1 MEVIKMAYGKISA
14 KQQQILNFIK
24 SEITQKGYPPTVR
37 NICEA
42 VNLRSTSSVHAHLE
56 TLERNGYIRRD
67 PAKPRAIEILDN
79 SFNGIRKNIVAVPII
94 RKITADLPIT
104 ANENIEDYFPL
115 PEEKMPNPSSFMLR
129 IQDDSMI
136 DSGIYN
142 NDLIL
147 VEYTTKVSDG
157 DKVVALIND
166 EITVKKFF
174 KENDHIRLQA
184 ENKTIDPLIVK
195 KCSILG
201 KVVGV
206 FRFL

>member
-1 MEVIKMAYGKISA
+1 MAYGKISA
-14 KQQQILNFIK
+14 KQQQILNYIK

-79 SFNGIRKNIVAVPII
+79 SFNEIRKNIVAVPII

-115 PEEKMPNPSSFMLR
+115 PEEKMPNPNSFMLR

-147 VEYTTKVSDG
+147 VEYTAKVSDG

>member
-1 MEVIKMAYGKISA
+1 MAYGKISP

-79 SFNGIRKNIVAVPII
+79 SFNEIRKNIVAVPII

-104 ANENIEDYFPL
+104 ASENIEDYFPL
-115 PEEKMPNPSSFMLR
+115 PEEKMPNPNSFMLR

-147 VEYTTKVSDG
+147 VEYTAKVSDG

>member
-1 MEVIKMAYGKISA
+1 MAYGKISA
-14 KQQQILNFIK
+14 KQQQILNYIK

-94 RKITADLPIT
+94 RKVTADLPIT

-115 PEEKMPNPSSFMLR
+115 PEEKMPNPNSFMLR

-174 KENDHIRLQA
+174 KENDHIQLQA

>member
-1 MEVIKMAYGKISA
+1 MEVIKMAYGKISP

-79 SFNGIRKNIVAVPII
+79 SFNEIRKNIVAVPII
-94 RKITADLPIT
+94 RKVTADLPIT

-115 PEEKMPNPSSFMLR
+115 PEEKMPNTNYFMLR

-174 KENDHIRLQA
+174 KENDHIQLQA

>member
-1 MEVIKMAYGKISA
+1 MAYGKISP

-94 RKITADLPIT
+94 RKVTADLPIT

-115 PEEKMPNPSSFMLR
+115 PEEKMPNPNSFMLR

>member
-1 MEVIKMAYGKISA
+1 MAYGKISA

-94 RKITADLPIT
+94 RKVTADLPIT

-115 PEEKMPNPSSFMLR
+115 PEEKMPNPNSFMLR

-147 VEYTTKVSDG
+147 VEYTAKVSDG

-174 KENDHIRLQA
+174 KENDHIQLQA

>member
-1 MEVIKMAYGKISA
+1 MAYGKISP

-79 SFNGIRKNIVAVPII
+79 SFNEIRKNIVAVPII

-104 ANENIEDYFPL
+104 ASENIEDYFPL
-115 PEEKMPNPSSFMLR
+115 PEEKMPNPNSFMLR

-184 ENKTIDPLIVK
+184 KNKTIDPLIVK

>member
-1 MEVIKMAYGKISA
+1 MAYGKISP

-79 SFNGIRKNIVAVPII
+79 SFNEIRKNIVAVPII

-115 PEEKMPNPSSFMLR
+115 PEEKMPNPNSFMLR

-147 VEYTTKVSDG
+147 VEYTAKVSDG

>member
-1 MEVIKMAYGKISA
+1 MAYGKISP

-94 RKITADLPIT
+94 RKVTADLPIT

-115 PEEKMPNPSSFMLR
+115 PEEKMPNPNSFMLR

-174 KENDHIRLQA
+174 KENDHIQLQA

>member
-1 MEVIKMAYGKISA
+1 MAYGKISA

-115 PEEKMPNPSSFMLR
+115 PEEKMPNPNSFMLR

-166 EITVKKFF
+166 EITVKEFF
-174 KENDHIRLQA
+174 KENDHIQLQA

>member
-1 MEVIKMAYGKISA
+1 MAYGKISA

-115 PEEKMPNPSSFMLR
+115 PEEKMPNPNSFMLR

-184 ENKTIDPLIVK
+184 ENKTIDPIIVK

>member
-1 MEVIKMAYGKISA
+1 MAYGKISA

-94 RKITADLPIT
+94 RKVTADLPIT

-115 PEEKMPNPSSFMLR
+115 PEEKMPNPNSFMLR

-166 EITVKKFF
+166 EITVKEFF
-174 KENDHIRLQA
+174 KENDHIQLQA

>member
-1 MEVIKMAYGKISA
+1 MAYGKISP

-94 RKITADLPIT
+94 RKVTADLPIT

-115 PEEKMPNPSSFMLR
+115 PEEKMPNTNSFMLR

-174 KENDHIRLQA
+174 KENDHIQLQA

>member
-1 MEVIKMAYGKISA
+1 
-14 KQQQILNFIK
+14 
-24 SEITQKGYPPTVR
+24 
-37 NICEA
+37 
-42 VNLRSTSSVHAHLE
+42 
-56 TLERNGYIRRD
+56 
-67 PAKPRAIEILDN
+67 
-79 SFNGIRKNIVAVPII
+79 
-94 RKITADLPIT
+94 
-104 ANENIEDYFPL
+104 
-115 PEEKMPNPSSFMLR
+115 
-129 IQDDSMI
+129 MI
-136 DSGIYN
+136 
-142 NDLIL
+142 
-147 VEYTTKVSDG
+147 VEYTAKVSDG

>member
-115 PEEKMPNPSSFMLR
+115 PEEKMPNPNSFMLR

>member
-1 MEVIKMAYGKISA
+1 MAYGKISP

-115 PEEKMPNPSSFMLR
+115 PEEKMPNPNSFMLR

-147 VEYTTKVSDG
+147 VEYTAKVSDG

-184 ENKTIDPLIVK
+184 ENKTIDPIIVK

>member
-1 MEVIKMAYGKISA
+1 MAYGKISA

-94 RKITADLPIT
+94 RKVTADLPIT

-115 PEEKMPNPSSFMLR
+115 PEEKMPNPNSFMLR

-166 EITVKKFF
+166 EITVKEFF

>member
-1 MEVIKMAYGKISA
+1 MAYGKISA

>member
-1 MEVIKMAYGKISA
+1 MAYGKISA

-94 RKITADLPIT
+94 RKVTADLPIT

-115 PEEKMPNPSSFMLR
+115 PEEKMPNPNSFMLR

>member
-1 MEVIKMAYGKISA
+1 MAYGKISA

-115 PEEKMPNPSSFMLR
+115 PEEKMPNPNSFMLR

>member
-1 MEVIKMAYGKISA
+1 MAYGKISA

-94 RKITADLPIT
+94 RKVTADLPIT

-115 PEEKMPNPSSFMLR
+115 PEEKMPNPNSFMLR

-184 ENKTIDPLIVK
+184 ENKTIDPIIVK

>member
-1 MEVIKMAYGKISA
+1 MEVIKMAYGKISP

-79 SFNGIRKNIVAVPII
+79 SFNEIRKNIVAVPII

-104 ANENIEDYFPL
+104 ASENIEDYFPL
-115 PEEKMPNPSSFMLR
+115 PEEKMPNPNSFMLR

-147 VEYTTKVSDG
+147 VEYTAKVSDG

-174 KENDHIRLQA
+174 KENDHIQLQA

>member
-1 MEVIKMAYGKISA
+1 MAYGKISP

-79 SFNGIRKNIVAVPII
+79 SFNEIRKNIVAVPII
-94 RKITADLPIT
+94 RKVTADLPIT

-115 PEEKMPNPSSFMLR
+115 PEEKMPNTNSFMLR

-184 ENKTIDPLIVK
+184 ENKTIDPIIVK